1 MRILV
6 TGSSGPLGAAI
17 VRQGLARGWAVTGL
31 DIRAGATTTIEADV
45 ADADA
50 LARAAEGQDAVIHV
64 AALHAPQVGRLP
76 DADFH
81 RVNVQATAALLRL
94 AAEAGVGRMVYT
106 STTSLY
112 GHSLVPSPGGL
123 VWVDE
128 QTPVRPRDI
137 YDQTKQ
143 AAEDLCVQA
152 GSAFPQGL
160 AILRIARCFREPA
173 PLRAAHRLHRGL
185 SMVDAAAAHVHA
197 AAGTVPGTFLI
208 SALTPFRRDEAVAL
222 ATDAAG
228 LIRTRLPRVAAL
240 FERRGWALPARL
252 DRVYDAGSAATVLG
266 FRPRFDF
273 SRL

>member
-17 VRQGLARGWAVTGL
+17 VRQGQAHGWAVTGL
-31 DIRAGATTTIEADV
+31 DIRAGATTHIQADV
-45 ADADA
+45 ADADV
-50 LARAAEGQDAVIHV
+50 LARAVEGQDAVIHV

-81 RVNVQATAALLRL
+81 RVNVQATATLLRL
-94 AAEAGVGRMVYT
+94 AAEAGVGRVVYT

-112 GHSLVPSPGGL
+112 GHSLVPPPGGL

-137 YDQTKQ
+137 YDQTKR
-143 AAEDLCVQA
+143 AAENLCAQA
-152 GSAFPQGL
+152 GPRFARRL
-160 AILRIARCFREPA
+160 AILRIARCFREAA
-173 PLRAAHRLHRGL
+173 PVRAAHRLHRGL
-185 SMVDAAAAHVHA
+185 SMADAAAAHVHA
-197 AAGTVPGTFLI
+197 AAVEVPGTFLI
-208 SALTPFRRDEAVAL
+208 SALTPFRREEAAAL
-222 ATDAAG
+222 ATDAEG
-228 LIRTRLPRVAAL
+228 LIRARLPRVASL
-240 FERRGWALPARL
+240 FDRRRWPLPARL
-252 DRVYDAGSAATVLG
+252 DRVYDASRAAAVLG

>member
-1 MRILV
+1 MRMLV

-17 VRQGLARGWAVTGL
+17 VRQARARGWAATGL
-31 DIRAGATTTIEADV
+31 DIRAGATTAILADV

-50 LARAAEGQDAVIHV
+50 LARALEGQDAVIHV
-64 AALHAPQVGRLP
+64 AALHAPQVGRVP
-76 DADFH
+76 EADFH
-81 RVNVQATAALLRL
+81 RVNVQATGTLLRL
-94 AAEAGVGRMVYT
+94 AAEAGVGRIVHT

-112 GHSLVPSPGGL
+112 GHSLVPPPGGL

-128 QTPVRPRDI
+128 DTPVRPRDI

-143 AAEDLCVQA
+143 AAEGMCVA
-152 GSAFPQGL
+152 AASGFTQGV

-173 PLRAAHRLHRGL
+173 PTRAAHRLHRGL
-185 SMVDAAAAHVHA
+185 SMADAAAAHVHA
-197 AAGTVPGTFLI
+197 AAADVSGTFLI
-208 SALTPFRRDEAVAL
+208 SALTPFRREEAGAL

-228 LIRTRLPRVAAL
+228 LIRARLPRVAAL
-240 FERRGWALPARL
+240 FERRGWPLPTRL
-252 DRVYDAGSAATVLG
+252 DRVYDAGRAAAVLG

>member
-31 DIRAGATTTIEADV
+31 DIRAGATTDIQADV
-45 ADADA
+45 TDASA
-50 LARAAEGQDAVIHV
+50 LARALEGQDAVIHV
-64 AALHAPQVGRLP
+64 AALHAPQVGRVP

-81 RVNVQATAALLRL
+81 RVNVQATATLLRL
-94 AAEAGVGRMVYT
+94 AAEAGVGRVVYT

-112 GHSLVPSPGGL
+112 GHSLVPPAGGL

-128 QTPVRPRDI
+128 KTPVRPRDI
-137 YDQTKQ
+137 YDETKR
-143 AAEDLCVQA
+143 AAEDLCDQA
-152 GSAFPQGL
+152 GPAFARGL
-160 AILRIARCFREPA
+160 AVLRIARCFRQPS
-173 PLRAAHRLHRGL
+173 PTRAAHRLHRGL

-197 AAGTVPGTFLI
+197 AAGAVPGTFLI
-208 SALTPFRRDEAVAL
+208 SALTPFRREEAGAL

-228 LIRTRLPRVAAL
+228 LIRARLPRLAAL
-240 FERRGWALPARL
+240 FDRRGWPLPVRL
-252 DRVYDAGSAATVLG
+252 DRVYDAGRAATVLG

>member
-17 VRQGLARGWAVTGL
+17 VRRGLARGWAMTGL
-31 DIRAGATTTIEADV
+31 DIRAETTTAILADV
-45 ADADA
+45 ADDDA
-50 LARAAEGQDAVIHV
+50 LARALEGQDAVIHV
-64 AALHAPQVGRLP
+64 AALHAPQVGQVP

-94 AAEAGVGRMVYT
+94 AAEAGVGRVVYT

-112 GHSLVPSPGGL
+112 GHSLVPPPGGL

-128 QTPVRPRDI
+128 DTPVRPRDI
-137 YDQTKQ
+137 YDQTKR

-152 GSAFPQGL
+152 GSVFPRGL
-160 AILRIARCFREPA
+160 AVLRIARCFREAPPA
-173 PLRAAHRLHRGL
+173 RAAYRLHRGL
-185 SMVDAAAAHVHA
+185 SMADAAAAHVHA
-197 AAGTVPGTFLI
+197 AAGTVSGTFVI
-208 SALTPFRRDEAVAL
+208 SALTPFRREEAGAL

-228 LIRTRLPRVAAL
+228 LIRARLPRVAAL
-240 FERRGWALPARL
+240 FDRRGWALPARL
-252 DRVYDAGSAATVLG
+252 DRVYDAGRAAAVLG